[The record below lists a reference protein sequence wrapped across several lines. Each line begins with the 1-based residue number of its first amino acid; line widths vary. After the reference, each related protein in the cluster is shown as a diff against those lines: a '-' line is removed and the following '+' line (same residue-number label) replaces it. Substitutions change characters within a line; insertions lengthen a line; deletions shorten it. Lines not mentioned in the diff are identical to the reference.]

1 MSAYR
6 SSLFR
11 QFEERGVRKITTGMT
26 GLWAGPSFIA
36 RRRFLNPSMSA
47 LPIIAKQ
54 NSPSVGLFTR
64 QQGALSYNKDSMFKG
79 EALER
84 TGHHSIGQRLL
95 LYPVL
100 YPVTHQCIGQWCCQ
114 SSPEVALGQDNS
126 HLQVLHS
133 PRMHCLLL
141 LYPCCYSTIV
151 ATIVVQHSIVQEA
164 CSFKGFALEHPT
176 FRVVFC
182 VFDEEPPHTTGV
194 PPRLAPTAP

>member
-11 QFEERGVRKITTGMT
+11 RFEERGVRKITTGIT

-64 QQGALSYNKDSMFKG
+64 QQGALSYNSMFKG

-100 YPVTHQCIGQWCCQ
+100 YPVTHQCIGQWCCPVITRG
-114 SSPEVALGQDNS
+114 SPWC

-141 LYPCCYSTIV
+141 YPLLLQYYSSYY
-151 ATIVVQHSIVQEA
+151 SIVQPSIVE
-164 CSFKGFALEHPT
+164 FAFFVQVLRT
-176 FRVVFC
+176 
-182 VFDEEPPHTTGV
+182 
-194 PPRLAPTAP
+194 